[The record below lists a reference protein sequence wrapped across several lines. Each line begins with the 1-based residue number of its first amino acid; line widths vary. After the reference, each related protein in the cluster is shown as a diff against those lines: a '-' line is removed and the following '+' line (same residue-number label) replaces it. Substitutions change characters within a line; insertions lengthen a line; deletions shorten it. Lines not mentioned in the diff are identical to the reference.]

1 MPSRSDLL
9 VGIVALVALSTPAL
23 PAHAA
28 AYQSDVVLVDDTVA
42 EDLYAIGGR
51 VEVSGRV
58 EGDLLVAAAD
68 EVRITGTVEGS
79 VTALA
84 PRVVVSGVVGGSL
97 RAVAGSVAV
106 TGAVGADVVAAAGT
120 LDVAGR
126 TGRDVL
132 AWVNRAAVEGTVA
145 RDVRGTLRRLVLD
158 GAVRGTVE
166 VSTASLS
173 VGEDARVDGYLA
185 YRSAEEAT
193 VADGARVAGSAIHR
207 RPLRPN
213 VTVEGL
219 GLLVGWLGTTAALVF
234 GLVLTWAAFS
244 SAVAAAEE
252 VRRRPVAAVAWGVG
266 AVSVVLA
273 PVAVVTGALAA
284 GAPTASLALL
294 AVGLPVLVIV
304 AILAVVGLGA
314 SLVPTGAAVGGLV
327 AGRASPYGRFLVGA
341 IVVRVMWLV
350 PVVGAPLVAVALLG
364 GLGGWVL
371 AFGRARGQRSAIA
384 STT

>member
-9 VGIVALVALSTPAL
+9 VGVVALVVLSTPAL
-23 PAHAA
+23 PAYAA

-106 TGAVGADVVAAAGT
+106 TGAIGADVVTAAGI
-120 LDVAGR
+120 LDVAGEA
-126 TGRDVL
+126 GRDVL
-132 AWVNRAAVEGTVA
+132 AWVNRASVGGTVA
-145 RDVRGTLRRLVLD
+145 RHVRGTLRRVLLD
-158 GAVRGTVE
+158 GAVGGTVE

-173 VGEDARVDGYLA
+173 VGEDARVDGDLS
-185 YRSAEEAT
+185 YRSAEEAA
-193 VADGARVAGSAIHR
+193 VADGARVAGSLIHR

-219 GLLVGWLGTTAALVF
+219 GLLVGWLGTIAALVL
-234 GLVLTWAAFS
+234 GLVLTWAAFP

-252 VRRRPVAAVAWGVG
+252 VRRRPVLAVAWGVG
-266 AVSVVLA
+266 AVSVLLA
-273 PVAVVTGALAA
+273 PVAVVAGALAA
-284 GAPTASLALL
+284 GAPTAGFALL
-294 AVGLPVLVIV
+294 GVGLVVLVVV
-304 AILAVVGLGA
+304 ATLAVVGLGA
-314 SLVPTGAAVGGLV
+314 GLVPAGAAVGGLV
-327 AGRASPYGRFLVGA
+327 VGRASPYGRFLVGA
-341 IVVRVMWLV
+341 LVVRVMWLV
-350 PVVGAPLVAVALLG
+350 PLVGAALATVVLLG

-371 AFGRARGQRSAIA
+371 AFGRSRSQPSAIA